1 MASGSVAECLQQETT
16 CPVCLQYFVEPM
28 MLDCGHNIC
37 CACLARCWGAAETNV
52 SCPQCRETFPQ
63 RHMRPNRHLA
73 NVTQL
78 VKQLRTERPSGPG
91 GEMGVCEKHREPLKL
106 YCEEDQMPICVVCDR
121 SREHRGHSV
130 LPLEEAVEGFKEQ
143 IQNQL
148 DHLKRVKDLKKRRRA
163 QGEQARA
170 ELLSLT
176 QMEREKIVWEFEQL
190 YHSLKEH
197 EYRLLARLEE
207 LDLAIY
213 NSINGA
219 ITQFSCNISHLSN
232 LIAQLE
238 EKQQQP
244 TRELLQDIGDTLSR
258 AERIRIPEPWITPP
272 DLQEKIHIFAQ
283 KCLFLTESL
292 KQFTEKMQS
301 DMEKIQELREAQLYS
316 VDVTLDPDT
325 AYPSLILSD
334 NLRQVRYSYLQQDLP
349 DNPERSLSTT

>member
-1 MASGSVAECLQQETT
+1 
-16 CPVCLQYFVEPM
+16 
-28 MLDCGHNIC
+28 
-37 CACLARCWGAAETNV
+37 
-52 SCPQCRETFPQ
+52 
-63 RHMRPNRHLA
+63 
-73 NVTQL
+73 
-78 VKQLRTERPSGPG
+78 
-91 GEMGVCEKHREPLKL
+91 
-106 YCEEDQMPICVVCDR
+106 
-121 SREHRGHSV
+121 
-130 LPLEEAVEGFKEQ
+130 
-143 IQNQL
+143 
-148 DHLKRVKDLKKRRRA
+148 
-163 QGEQARA
+163 
-170 ELLSLT
+170 
-176 QMEREKIVWEFEQL
+176 MEREKIVWEFEQL

-292 KQFTEKMQS
+292 KQFTEKCSQIWRKS
-301 DMEKIQELREAQLYS
+301 K
-316 VDVTLDPDT
+316 
-325 AYPSLILSD
+325 
-334 NLRQVRYSYLQQDLP
+334 N
-349 DNPERSLSTT
+349 